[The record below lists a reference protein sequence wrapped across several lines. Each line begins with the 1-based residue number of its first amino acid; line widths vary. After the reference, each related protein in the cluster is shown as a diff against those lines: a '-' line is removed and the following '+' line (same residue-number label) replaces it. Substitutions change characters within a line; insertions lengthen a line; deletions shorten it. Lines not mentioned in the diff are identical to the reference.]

1 MYGAKNWEN
10 LSDEIAISDINATS
24 TIFFINCFMKMSYV
38 LANDSNDE
46 DQESD
51 DSEYENGI
59 HPVEWSEDL
68 WNYDTGV
75 VPSWTVQVCGFI
87 QELIIVK
94 QLEVRHVWVDVIVQF
109 CWKIQV
115 NGINF
120 LIAQIRRTT
129 KQ

>member
-1 MYGAKNWEN
+1 
-10 LSDEIAISDINATS
+10 
-24 TIFFINCFMKMSYV
+24 MSYV

-59 HPVEWSEDL
+59 HPVKWSEDL
-68 WNYDTGV
+68 WNYDAGV

-115 NGINF
+115 DCINF
-120 LIAQIRRTT
+120 LIAQTRRIT
-129 KQ
+129 KK

>member
-1 MYGAKNWEN
+1 
-10 LSDEIAISDINATS
+10 
-24 TIFFINCFMKMSYV
+24 MSYV

-59 HPVEWSEDL
+59 HPVKWSKDL
-68 WNYDTGV
+68 WNYDAGV

-120 LIAQIRRTT
+120 W
-129 KQ
+129 